1 MCPTV
6 PSAAER
12 GRKVTPFPRENV
24 YLCPR
29 RTNKTRIPMIT
40 FPNAKINLGLHI
52 TSRRPDGYHNL
63 ETVFY
68 PVPLD
73 EALEAI
79 PAERGR
85 TEKCRLVVQGNPLP
99 GSNDPQDNLVAQ
111 AYRLLDAEYDL
122 PPIDAYLLKRIPSE
136 AGLGGGSAD
145 AAFMLRLLNDLFA
158 LGLTDERLEIL
169 ASRLGA
175 DCAFFVRNR
184 PTYAE
189 GIGNV
194 FSPVTLPPLAGY
206 GVCIVKPDER
216 VSTRAAFARV
226 VPRQPQEPL
235 RNVVALPVEQWR
247 DRLTNDFEQSVFPQF
262 PAIAQVKD
270 ELYARGALY
279 ASMSGSGSAVYGLFA
294 PEAVMP
300 EEDFGPGTQV
310 FIGVLR

>member
-6 PSAAER
+6 PSAAANGDAKLRLFHE
-12 GRKVTPFPRENV
+12 KMPTFAPVEPT
-24 YLCPR
+24 
-29 RTNKTRIPMIT
+29 KTRIPMIT

-79 PAERGR
+79 PAERR
-85 TEKCRLVVQGNPLP
+85 TDGEVPPRGAGQSPCPAATTRRTTLWRRPTAC
-99 GSNDPQDNLVAQ
+99 ST
-111 AYRLLDAEYDL
+111 REYDL

-175 DCAFFVRNR
+175 DCAFFVRN
-184 PTYAE
+184 
-189 GIGNV
+189 
-194 FSPVTLPPLAGY
+194 PPYLCRRY
-206 GVCIVKPDER
+206 RQR
-216 VSTRAAFARV
+216 V
-226 VPRQPQEPL
+226 
-235 RNVVALPVEQWR
+235 
-247 DRLTNDFEQSVFPQF
+247 LTP
-262 PAIAQVKD
+262 
-270 ELYARGALY
+270 
-279 ASMSGSGSAVYGLFA
+279 
-294 PEAVMP
+294 
-300 EEDFGPGTQV
+300 
-310 FIGVLR
+310 